1 MIVFTQFTNP
11 LLRVLLPLFTLLNL
25 GWTEI
30 RGQDAIQVPDHTAWT
45 QLLEKYVDASG
56 MVNYHG
62 MRQVAEAVTEYLRYL
77 ETFTPD
83 LDWSRNRYLA
93 FYINLYNA
101 GTVKLI
107 LDNYPVGSIR
117 DIQNPWGQ
125 KLFTIHAR
133 SLSLD
138 DVEHKILRSIQD
150 PRIHFAIN
158 CASISCPKLQPKA
171 FTESGLEKELNRSVN
186 QFLSDSESLQIKDNT
201 IYLSPIFKWYRQDFE
216 TAYGSL
222 IHFLNNYLDVPF
234 KDNSK
239 IRFLSYNWD
248 LNDWN

>member
-1 MIVFTQFTNP
+1 MPFALLTNS
-11 LLRVLLPLFTLLNL
+11 LLRVFLLVLITLNT
-25 GWTEI
+25 GWTAVQA
-30 RGQDAIQVPDHTAWT
+30 QDAIAVPDHSVWT
-45 QLLEKYVDASG
+45 QLLEKYVDDGG
-56 MVNYHG
+56 MVNYNG
-62 MRQVAEAVTEYLRYL
+62 MRQVSGELTKYLRYL
-77 ETFTPD
+77 ETFSPD
-83 LDWSRNRYLA
+83 MNWPRNRYLA
-93 FYINLYNA
+93 FFINLYNA

-107 LDNYPVGSIR
+107 LDHYPIGSIR

-125 KLFTIHAR
+125 ALFTINETN
-133 SLSLD
+133 LSLD

-171 FTESGLEKELNRSVN
+171 FTESGLDKELNRSVN

-222 IHFLNNYLDVPF
+222 INFLNHYHDVPF
-234 KDNSK
+234 KDNTK

>member
-30 RGQDAIQVPDHTAWT
+30 RGQDAIQVPNHTAWT

-62 MRQVAEAVTEYLRYL
+62 MRQVAEEVAEYLRYL

-107 LDNYPVGSIR
+107 LDNYPIGSIR

-125 KLFTIHAR
+125 ALFTINET

-138 DVEHKILRSIQD
+138 DVEHKVLRSLQD

-158 CASISCPKLQPKA
+158 CASISCPKLVRKA
-171 FTESGLEKELNRSVN
+171 YTEIGLEKELNDAVKSIFTSSKMFQN
-186 QFLSDSESLQIKDNT
+186 KKNGL
-201 IYLSPIFKWYRQDFE
+201 YLSSIFKWYRRDFE
-216 TAYGSL
+216 TTNGTLINFLNHYHDVPFRDDVK
-222 IHFLNNYLDVPF
+222 IHFLPYD
-234 KDNSK
+234 
-239 IRFLSYNWD
+239 WD
-248 LNDWN
+248 LNQGR